1 MISRSFLARDGGSW
15 GGTDPPTVAYS
26 YARGRG
32 AIHALKVLEH
42 YRSVVQC
49 DGYAAYRPTRILP
62 TQPPCIGSLIET
74 CKLHVIDPQVYFTD
88 VLTRL
93 VNLWPASRLGE
104 LMPWA
109 WAVERANK
117 LAA

>member
-1 MISRSFLARDGGSW
+1 MAISPLVPAFAEKRGLRRSLQPQASLRSHEVISRSFLARDGGSW

-62 TQPPCIGSLIET
+62 TQPGPALARSSKPANCTSLIRKST
-74 CKLHVIDPQVYFTD
+74 
-88 VLTRL
+88 
-93 VNLWPASRLGE
+93 S
-104 LMPWA
+104 
-109 WAVERANK
+109 
-117 LAA
+117 